1 MRLSRQS
8 IAKLALPEGKV
19 EIIVFDSDLPGFGL
33 RIRAGGK
40 RTWLAQYRL
49 GTKQRRLSLGS
60 TDAVDPDE
68 ARRRAKAAL
77 ARVSLGEDPA
87 EVKVAAAAARAVT
100 MQSVLP
106 SFFAHVEPR
115 QAASHHA
122 DTRRYLEKHWR
133 PLLEVPIASVT
144 RARVAARLLEIARE
158 HGPFAANR
166 ARAAISRFFS
176 WAIGEGVAHDNPVIG
191 TNKPA
196 AEVARDRVL
205 SDAELGLV
213 WTHAGPGHYQAIAR
227 LLILTAARRDEVAG
241 MAWSELEGSVWT
253 IPAERAKNGKP
264 LVLDLPP
271 AAMAILGSVDR
282 REGRD
287 LIFGSRDGPFSGF
300 GKPKVALDA
309 RMLAGLQAVH
319 GPKAALPP
327 WRLHDLRRSAATRMA
342 DLGVQ
347 PHVVEALLNHISGS
361 KAGVAGIYNR
371 ATYRDEKRAA
381 LLLWADHVMALVGR
395 H

>member
-8 IAKLALPEGKV
+8 VAKLALPDGKA
-19 EIIVFDSDLPGFGL
+19 ELIVFDEDLPGFGL

-87 EVKVAAAAARAVT
+87 VAKAEATAARAVT
-100 MQSVLP
+100 IRSVLP
-106 SFFAHVEPR
+106 AFFSHVEPR
-115 QAASHHA
+115 QAATHHA
-122 DTRRYLEKHWR
+122 DVRRYMDKHWR
-133 PLLEVPIASVT
+133 PLLDLPLASIN
-144 RARVAARLLEIARE
+144 RARVAARLLEIAGE

-166 ARAAISRFFS
+166 ARAALSRFFS
-176 WAIGEGVAHDNPVIG
+176 WAIGEGVAHDNPILG

-196 AEVARDRVL
+196 VEIARERVL
-205 SDAELGLV
+205 EDAELGLA

-241 MAWSELEGSVWT
+241 MAWSEITGSTWT

-264 LVLDLPP
+264 LILDLPP

-309 RMLAGLQAVH
+309 RMLAALQAVH
-319 GPKAALPP
+319 GPKTTLPP
-327 WRLHDLRRSAATRMA
+327 WRLHDLRRTAATRMA

-371 ATYRDEKRAA
+371 ATYREEKRAA
-381 LLLWADHVMALVGR
+381 LLMWADHVLALVGR